1 MNTTICLRIRK
12 ELDPATEKIIIR
24 LKGSLIARNFTDII
38 YFDDD
43 DDEQEYY
50 IHHFTVETAR
60 KKEAADYIAGCI
72 QEGNLSDIVMLV
84 EN

>member
-1 MNTTICLRIRK
+1 MNTTIRLRIRK

-38 YFDDD
+38 YFD

>member
-1 MNTTICLRIRK
+1 MNTTIRLRIRK
-12 ELDPATEKIIIR
+12 ELDPATEKKIIR
-24 LKGSLIARNFTDII
+24 LKGGLIARNFTDII
-38 YFDDD
+38 YFD

>member
-1 MNTTICLRIRK
+1 MNTTIRLRIRK
-12 ELDPATEKIIIR
+12 ELDPATKKIIIR

-38 YFDDD
+38 YFDD

-72 QEGNLSDIVMLV
+72 QEGNLSDIVLLV

>member
-1 MNTTICLRIRK
+1 MNTTIRLRIRK
-12 ELDPATEKIIIR
+12 ELDPATEKKIIR
-24 LKGSLIARNFTDII
+24 LKGGLIAGNFTDII
-38 YFDDD
+38 YFD

-72 QEGNLSDIVMLV
+72 MEGNLSDIVMLV